1 MRALTTGILLAG
13 AALAG
18 TWGLGGVGQAGAQEQ
33 AKVSKTAQGGLVA
46 TTPHHQFEVFFYP
59 TGVRVFPRTTAG
71 QPLDV
76 SRASATATFYHP
88 NSPRPWFSRPLAAGA
103 AAPGQEAP
111 SSLEHAIGLANVPA
125 SGVRVTF
132 EVTGLSGPG
141 GSTATFTVPFEF
153 APVPSPT
160 TTTQPAATTAGAA
173 SVPRYVYGYGNA
185 GYGYYPYTSPG
196 TAAPRVTANTYHGRP
211 MPFPGADHEV
221 GPNHRDWS
229 TGRDVRLAKPWLQ
242 PFDD

>member
-1 MRALTTGILLAG
+1 MRALTTGMLLAA

-18 TWGLGGVGQAGAQEQ
+18 TWGLGGVGRAGAQEQ

-46 TTPHHQFEVFFYP
+46 TTPHRQFEVFFYP
-59 TGVRVFPRTTAG
+59 TGVRVFPRTAAG
-71 QPLDV
+71 QPVDV

-103 AAPGQEAP
+103 AAPGQAP

-132 EVTGLSGPG
+132 EVTGLPGPS

-153 APVPSPT
+153 ATVPSST
-160 TTTQPAATTAGAA
+160 AATTQPAATTAGA

-185 GYGYYPYTSPG
+185 GYGYYQYTSPG
-196 TAAPRVTANTYHGRP
+196 TAAPRVTATRYYGRP
-211 MPFPGADHEV
+211 MPFPEAGHEV

-229 TGRDVRLAKPWLQ
+229 TGRDVPLAKPWLQ